1 MSKEKDLSEVNDP
14 LGEYQKPLTFEKVW
28 EMFQETDRIIKEHWA
43 AIKERDRQMQETDR
57 IIKEH
62 WAAIRETDR
71 MIKDTAKQMRET
83 DKKIDKIYGLY
94 SNQWGDLVESLV
106 SGCLVKILNERG
118 IMVRDAYREREGRYG
133 NINYEFDLIAG
144 NGKEIVVTEVKSTL
158 TPKDVDHFL
167 YKLAHIRTWI
177 ESYQEKTIY
186 GAVAFLKQAANA
198 DKQAMN
204 KGLLVIRATGDSAS
218 IINPEGFKPKPF

>member
-43 AIKERDRQMQETDR
+43 ALKETDRQM
-57 IIKEH
+57 K
-62 WAAIRETDR
+62 
-71 MIKDTAKQMRET
+71 ET

-133 NINYEFDLIAG
+133 TINYEFDLIAG

-177 ESYQEKTIY
+177 KAI
-186 GAVAFLKQAANA
+186 
-198 DKQAMN
+198 
-204 KGLLVIRATGDSAS
+204 AT
-218 IINPEGFKPKPF
+218 KPFTVPWPS

>member
-1 MSKEKDLSEVNDP
+1 MSKEKDLSEVNEP

-43 AIKERDRQMQETDR
+43 AIRETDRQMQ
-57 IIKEH
+57 
-62 WAAIRETDR
+62 ETDR
-71 MIKDTAKQMRET
+71 MIKDTAKQMKET

-158 TPKDVDHFL
+158 TPKDVEHFL